1 MAVYDDLIDKT
12 KLARFHDN
20 LKQKGLPLNDWTTG
34 NAYKIGYIVVHNG
47 ELYRCTVAHT
57 ANTVFDND
65 KFEIL
70 SSNAYSGVVITEWAG
85 STQYQVDDIVLAN
98 YALWRCITAH
108 TSDVS
113 DFSNDSAN
121 WVRITGDNITI
132 ADNQDIDDMF
142 N

>member
-1 MAVYDDLIDKT
+1 MAVYDDLIDKV

-34 NAYKIGYIVVHNG
+34 NAYKVGYIVVHNG
-47 ELYRCTVAHT
+47 ELYRCTIAHT
-57 ANTVFDND
+57 ASSVFDNN

-85 STQYQVDDIVLAN
+85 STQYAVDDIVMEN
-98 YALWRCITAH
+98 HALYQCINAH
-108 TSDVS
+108 TSDATT
-113 DFSNDSAN
+113 FSNDSAN

-132 ADNQDIDDMF
+132 ATNNDIYGMF
-142 N
+142 T

>member
-1 MAVYDDLIDKT
+1 MAVYDDLIDKN
-12 KLARFHDN
+12 KLSRFHDK
-20 LKQKGLPLNDWTTG
+20 LKEKGLPLHDWAATTV
-34 NAYKIGYIVVHNG
+34 YKVGYIVVHNG

-57 ANTVFDND
+57 ASSVFDND